1 MILLIDGYNLLYA
14 LYYEGESLEKEELI
28 SEIIS
33 YNRKRGNKIFLVFDG
48 GIYGGLIDR
57 EEKVGSVTIIY
68 TSSNKTAD
76 DKIKELSRKYRN
88 GCVVVSSDREVKHS
102 ALKNGSGVISSE
114 DFIKKL
120 YGCYDYSNYDGS
132 NKKNSRKIRNM
143 LKKI

>member
-14 LYYEGESLEKEELI
+14 LHYEGESLEKEELI

-33 YNRKRGNKIFLVFDG
+33 YNRKKGNKIFLVFDG

-57 EEKVGSVTIIY
+57 EEKVGNVTIIY
-68 TSSNKTAD
+68 TSHNKTAD

-120 YGCYDYSNYDGS
+120 FGRFCNSDYERCGKRS
-132 NKKNSRKIRNM
+132 SRKIRNM